1 MRRRQV
7 VMQSGKSNAT
17 LCNQCANMDTEKKKK
32 KLSYFH
38 NQTQYVYTFVHSG
51 PLY

>member
-17 LCNQCANMDTEKKKK
+17 LCNQCANMDTDKK

-38 NQTQYVYTFVHSG
+38 NQTQYVHTFVHSG
-51 PLY
+51 RLY